1 MPSVAIAKGSPR
13 LLEDKKNKPNVEGKH
28 GLENTEDDVSVL
40 HSKLST
46 KKKCPRS
53 QRESQVDLYRN

>member
-1 MPSVAIAKGSPR
+1 VPSVAIAKRSPR

-46 KKKCPRS
+46 KKKMS
-53 QRESQVDLYRN
+53 KISEGITSGFK